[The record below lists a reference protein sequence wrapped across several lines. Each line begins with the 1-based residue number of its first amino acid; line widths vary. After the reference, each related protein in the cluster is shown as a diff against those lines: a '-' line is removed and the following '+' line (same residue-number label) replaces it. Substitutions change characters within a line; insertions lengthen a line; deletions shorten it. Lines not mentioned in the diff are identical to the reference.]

1 MQKKRFPPPLSEAQ
15 LEIMN
20 IVWHAG
26 ECSVADVLERL
37 CKGRFVTRNT
47 VQTMLSRLDE
57 KGWLAHRDKD
67 GTFIYT
73 ARVPRK
79 QVQQQRLDQV
89 VDSVFDGSAAG
100 ILMALLKDR
109 SLTTQEAT
117 RIRRLIDRAEGRP

>member
-37 CKGRFVTRNT
+37 CQGRLVTRNT

-57 KGWLAHRDKD
+57 KGWLAHRDNG

-73 ARVPRK
+73 ARIPRK